1 MKIIVQAGGKGTR
14 LEWLTRNKPK
24 CLVPVNG
31 KPILFYLFEKFKESE
46 FFIIADYKIEVLKKY
61 LGAFAKDY
69 NYHVEQASQKGT
81 ISGISDIIE
90 DFEENEPFMIV
101 WCDLILGNNFSV
113 PKVNGNYVG
122 ISKGFECRWSYID
135 NSFIKEPSTE
145 NGVAGLFIFKDKSV
159 LNDLP
164 QKGAFVD
171 WLKDQNI
178 KFLRLDLEGTEEIG
192 TLLSYSENNDDSKPC
207 RPFNSMEFDG
217 DVIIKRGITEQG
229 KNLAKVEVDW
239 YKYVKSLDYDNIPKI
254 YEYEPLKMKIV
265 KGKNIWEYD
274 CLTVTQKKEILKN
287 LIEALKNL
295 HNLVPPIDAN
305 LQDIYDNYIG
315 KTYDRL
321 EKVRDLIPFA
331 DQKFIKINGRY
342 YKNVYFCRK
351 EIEDLLTGFVSK
363 EFRLIH
369 GDCTFSNLM
378 YDTFNMKAVLIDPR
392 GYFGKTKYF
401 GDVDYDWAKLY
412 YSLKGNYD
420 QFNKKKFTL
429 DIKEDSVEIAIKP
442 NNWEDMDEYFFDS
455 IPNIN
460 KSKIKVLHAIIWLS
474 LTTYAWD
481 DYDSICGA
489 FYNGLVNMGDVL

>member
-24 CLVPVNG
+24 CLVSLNG

-46 FFIIADYKIEVLKKY
+46 FFVIADYKIDVLKRY
-61 LGAFAKDY
+61 LDAFAKNY
-69 NYHVEQASQKGT
+69 NYHVVQTSQKGT
-81 ISGISDIIE
+81 VSGLSDIIE
-90 DFEENEPFMIV
+90 TFEENEPFMIV
-101 WCDLILGNNFSV
+101 WCDLILGDKFTV
-113 PKVNGNYVG
+113 PQLDRNYVG

-135 NSFIKEPSTE
+135 YSFIKSPSKE
-145 NGVAGLFIFKDKSV
+145 NGVAGLFIFKNKSS
-159 LNDLP
+159 LKNLP
-164 QKGAFVD
+164 QEGAFVG
-171 WLKDQNI
+171 WLKNQNI
-178 KFLRLDLEGTEEIG
+178 DFSRLELDGTEEIG

-207 RPFNSMEFDG
+207 RPFNSLEIDG

-229 KNLAKVEVDW
+229 KNLAKIEVDW
-239 YKYVKSLDYDNIPKI
+239 YKYVKSLDYDNIPHI

-274 CLTVTQKKEILKN
+274 CLTITQKKDILKN
-287 LIEALKNL
+287 LIDALNKL
-295 HNLVPPIDAN
+295 HNLVTPIETN
-305 LQDIYDNYIG
+305 LQDIYENYIG
-315 KTYDRL
+315 KTYERL

-331 DQKFIKINGRY
+331 EQKFIKINGRY
-342 YKNVYFCRK
+342 YKNVYFYRN
-351 EIEDLLTGFVSK
+351 EIENILNKFVSK

-378 YDTFNMKAVLIDPR
+378 YDTFNMKAVLLDPR

-429 DIKEDSVEIAIKP
+429 DIKEDSVEIAIKS

-481 DYDSICGA
+481 DFDSICGS